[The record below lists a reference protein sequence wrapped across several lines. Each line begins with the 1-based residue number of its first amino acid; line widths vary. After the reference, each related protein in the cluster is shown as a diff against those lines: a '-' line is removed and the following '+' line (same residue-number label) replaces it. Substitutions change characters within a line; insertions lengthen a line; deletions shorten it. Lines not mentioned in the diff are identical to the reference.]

1 MTQHQLDSAVARA
14 TGESPR
20 TIHALGFGPLR
31 PHPHDLEPEDLV
43 LAVDCPFCGRSSAFA
58 TERGVLPTL
67 GECDRCDAFFEY
79 HPHEIYATA
88 ADALAPA
95 EPATA

>member
-31 PHPHDLEPEDLV
+31 RRPDDLEPEDLV
-43 LAVDCPFCGRSSAFA
+43 LAVDCPFCGRPATLA
-58 TERGVLPTL
+58 TERGAWPDM
-67 GECDRCDAFFEY
+67 GACDRCDAFFEY
-79 HPHEIYATA
+79 RPHEIYATA
-88 ADALAPA
+88 TETLAPA
-95 EPATA
+95 GAAAA